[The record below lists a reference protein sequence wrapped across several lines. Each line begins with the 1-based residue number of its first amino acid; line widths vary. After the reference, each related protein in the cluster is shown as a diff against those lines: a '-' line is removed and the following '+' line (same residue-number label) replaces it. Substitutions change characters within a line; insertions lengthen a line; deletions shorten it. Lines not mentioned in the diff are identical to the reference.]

1 MQLAKSTVTFASL
14 LLTSL
19 PFGRHQIA
27 LFADD
32 RSTCAATT
40 YCESFINKEMNYLL
54 ECSDTNARH
63 SVASAMHQYMPR
75 IFI

>member
-40 YCESFINKEMNYLL
+40 YCESFINKEMNYSNVRIRTRDIPSLGQ
-54 ECSDTNARH
+54 CTS
-63 SVASAMHQYMPR
+63 MPR